1 MGQFPVRT
9 TLVMVL
15 AASLSGCSYLG
26 STFTNEKIQYETTS
40 TRAPLEV
47 PPDLSQ
53 LPSDDRFV
61 VPGKTQVVTATQ
73 ISEIEEARRA
83 SSGAQTE
90 VGVAP
95 VLPSTV
101 VAKIV
106 KDGSDRY
113 IQVNMAPD
121 ALWNAVLDF
130 WPSVGLQV
138 EREDPRAG
146 IMETNWAENKANLPQ
161 DIIRATL
168 GKILDSVYS
177 TGERDRY
184 RTRLERNAQGGT
196 DIYIT
201 NRRMIEVY
209 QNGRD
214 CLLYTSDAADE

>member
-26 STFTNEKIQYETTS
+26 STFTNEKNSIQETTS

-90 VGVAP
+90 VE
-95 VLPSTV
+95 L
-101 VAKIV
+101 
-106 KDGSDRY
+106 
-113 IQVNMAPD
+113 
-121 ALWNAVLDF
+121 
-130 WPSVGLQV
+130 LQF
-138 EREDPRAG
+138 
-146 IMETNWAENKANLPQ
+146 
-161 DIIRATL
+161 
-168 GKILDSVYS
+168 
-177 TGERDRY
+177 
-184 RTRLERNAQGGT
+184 
-196 DIYIT
+196 
-201 NRRMIEVY
+201 
-209 QNGRD
+209 
-214 CLLYTSDAADE
+214 CLLQLLPRL

>member
-101 VAKIV
+101 VAK
-106 KDGSDRY
+106 
-113 IQVNMAPD
+113 
-121 ALWNAVLDF
+121 
-130 WPSVGLQV
+130 SV
-138 EREDPRAG
+138 
-146 IMETNWAENKANLPQ
+146 
-161 DIIRATL
+161 
-168 GKILDSVYS
+168 
-177 TGERDRY
+177 
-184 RTRLERNAQGGT
+184 
-196 DIYIT
+196 
-201 NRRMIEVY
+201 
-209 QNGRD
+209 
-214 CLLYTSDAADE
+214 